1 MEELCADMIVSLIR
15 IVVTCALLIMCGG
28 SVWLHGV
35 TKTLCMNGGGMVD
48 CGAVHQTS
56 KLIAGQRE
64 EIVEK
69 HHYLGTHELKLLLS
83 DVQDWR

>member
-1 MEELCADMIVSLIR
+1 MGELCADMIVGLIGI
-15 IVVTCALLIMCGG
+15 IVACGG

-35 TKTLCMNGGGMVD
+35 TRALYVNGGGMID
-48 CGAVHQTS
+48 CSAVHQAS

-69 HHYLGTHELKLLLS
+69 HHYLRTHELKSLLS
-83 DVQDWR
+83 DARDWR